1 MHIGFSAS
9 NYTDFSVLYEII
21 QWIWITE
28 NYAASMESACAL
40 TKNMEVSFSSSSA
53 SPKASSK
60 ASSSESTASSE
71 NCVTVS
77 DTDVSVPPRKKT
89 KLIDQDQLYWPGP
102 VVLNNWM
109 HILFIFLWKYGK
121 FHKNTED
128 YKYYTEMSNI

>member
-1 MHIGFSAS
+1 
-9 NYTDFSVLYEII
+9 
-21 QWIWITE
+21 
-28 NYAASMESACAL
+28 
-40 TKNMEVSFSSSSA
+40 MEVYFSSSSA

-89 KLIDQDQLYWPGP
+89 KLSTKSTIINSFSLR
-102 VVLNNWM
+102 
-109 HILFIFLWKYGK
+109 K

-128 YKYYTEMSNI
+128 YKYYTEMSNV